1 MKGRRAPVPTED
13 VIGLI
18 GTAVYTRV
26 VCIETDEQGRV
37 ATNRNRLSLLSDG
50 NEKWPVVCKRP
61 PGKGLW
67 SAIGFEP
74 TACGS
79 ETILWIKSGTTD
91 EAITI
96 DRAIDVRACGG
107 PVTIGLQP
115 SVGWPLAIVLAVL
128 QSRRRKVRWLTE
140 IDWPFGRSAMSPVA
154 S

>member
-115 SVGWPLAIVLAVL
+115 SVSATQGPMADGDRLAV
-128 QSRRRKVRWLTE
+128 R
-140 IDWPFGRSAMSPVA
+140 PFGHEPGGVLILAAEDSI
-154 S
+154 